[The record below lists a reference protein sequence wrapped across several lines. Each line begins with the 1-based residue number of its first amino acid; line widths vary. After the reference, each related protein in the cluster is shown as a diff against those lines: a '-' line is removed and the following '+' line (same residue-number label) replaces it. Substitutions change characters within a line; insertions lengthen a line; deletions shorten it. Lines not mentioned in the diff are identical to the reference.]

1 MKRQRARLTRVER
14 EVLRLQVE
22 GREFSPE
29 TMRKAK
35 EQAGD
40 DMDNDI
46 ACGARWQWLREHG
59 VRLTTDEPKEE

>member
-29 TMRKAK
+29 TMKKAK
-35 EQAGD
+35 DQAAYEMD
-40 DMDNDI
+40 DDI
-46 ACGARWQWLREHG
+46 AREAYRQWVREKYG
-59 VRLTTDEPKEE
+59 TTDEPKEE